1 MNEQNLMQNRSSTP
15 EERRA
20 NAVKAGVAS
29 GEARRRR
36 KQLRMQLSEILAAKP
51 VESELLAVLDAAGL
65 EATHEAAMCLA
76 VMARAEA
83 GDIEACRFVRDT
95 VGERPNERLSFV
107 AECVGNIDAM
117 DLSQLSD
124 EELELLADWD
134 G

>member
-36 KQLRMQLSEILAAKP
+36 KQLRTQLSEILAAKP
-51 VESELLAVLDAAGL
+51 VELELLAALDAAGL
-65 EATHEAAMCLA
+65 DATHEAAMCLA

-83 GDIEACRFVRDT
+83 GDIEAARFIRDT
-95 VGERPNERLSFV
+95 IGERPSEKLSLISDYQGHINEL
-107 AECVGNIDAM
+107 
-117 DLSQLSD
+117 DLSQLTD
-124 EELELLADWD
+124 EELMAIADGD
-134 G
+134 D